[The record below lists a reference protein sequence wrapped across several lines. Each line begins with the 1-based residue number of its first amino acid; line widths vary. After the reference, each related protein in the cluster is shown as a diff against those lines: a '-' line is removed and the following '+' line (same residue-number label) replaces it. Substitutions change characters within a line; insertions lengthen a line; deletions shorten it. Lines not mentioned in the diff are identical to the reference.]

1 MNYSPATFV
10 TAATLVMLGVAFAW
24 IERHTAA
31 TRELLPATL
40 REFATARSRRRV
52 RIAAL
57 LIFVGAL
64 MACGNLTD
72 PDRYPL
78 RFVAIWGLTA
88 LLAVSMLCYGLAD
101 FYYSRVLWIERMRR
115 TAAPLADAARRARR
129 EAEQRSA
136 DESSD
141 APAPPAGD

>member
-1 MNYSPATFV
+1 MNPSPATFA
-10 TAATLVMLGVAFAW
+10 TAAALVVLGIMFAW
-24 IERHTAA
+24 IERYTAA
-31 TRELLPATL
+31 TRELLPAAL

-72 PDRYPL
+72 PQLHPL
-78 RFVAIWGLTA
+78 RFLVIWGLTA

-101 FYYSRVLWIERMRR
+101 FYYSRVLWVERMRR
-115 TAAPLADAARRARR
+115 TAVPLVDAARRARSEVEKR
-129 EAEQRSA
+129 GVTDPP
-136 DESSD
+136 DE
-141 APAPPAGD
+141 PKPPAGD

>member
-1 MNYSPATFV
+1 MNPSPATFA
-10 TAATLVMLGVAFAW
+10 TAAALVVLGVAFVW
-24 IERHTAA
+24 IERQTAA
-31 TRELLPATL
+31 TRALLPAAL

-72 PDRYPL
+72 PNLHPL

-88 LLAVSMLCYGLAD
+88 LLAVSMLCYGVAD
-101 FYYSRVLWIERMRR
+101 FYYSRVMWIERMRR
-115 TAAPLADAARRARR
+115 AAAPLAEAARQAR
-129 EAEQRSA
+129 S
-136 DESSD
+136 ESEK
-141 APAPPAGD
+141 PPAGETTNDPEPPPGD